1 MRIAINTRL
10 LLKNRLE
17 GIGWFTFESLRRIV
31 RSHPEH
37 EFFFLFDRP
46 YDNQFIFEKNVT
58 PIVVGPPA
66 RHPILFI
73 WWFEL
78 SIPSILKKINADAF
92 ISPDAYLSLRTKTP
106 TLLVIHDL
114 NFEHFPAYIPKFARW
129 HYRYFTPRFARRAD
143 RIVTVSAFSKSDI
156 VHQYGIDPQK
166 IDVAYNGANQHYRPV
181 DEMVMM
187 ETKRKWTEGDDYFL
201 FIGALNPR
209 KNLAN
214 LFKAF
219 DVFKTKHPSIKTKL
233 VVVGEKMYWTDDIKN
248 SYEKMMHRSQV
259 VFTGR
264 LEPDALVNVMGSA
277 IALAYVSLFE
287 GFGIP
292 IVEAFYAE
300 VPVITANT
308 TSMPEIAGDAAL
320 LVDPLNINEIAH
332 AMETITFDK
341 KVVQQLVQRG
351 RLRKEIFSWDSTANQ
366 LWKSFETMITGLHH
380 TSPHK
385 EL

>member
-31 RSHPEH
+31 LAHPEH
-37 EFFFLFDRP
+37 DFYFIFDRP
-46 YDNQFIFEKNVT
+46 YDEQFVFEKNVT

-66 RHPILFI
+66 RHPVLFM

-78 SIPSILKKINADAF
+78 TLPRLLRKIKADAF
-92 ISPDAYLSLRTKTP
+92 ISPDAYLSINTKIP
-106 TLLVIHDL
+106 SLLVIHDL
-114 NFEHFPAYIPKFARW
+114 NFEHFPELIPRFARW

-143 RIVTVSAFSKSDI
+143 RIATVSAFSKSDI
-156 VHQYGIDPQK
+156 IKQYGIDPKK
-166 IDVAYNGANQHYRPV
+166 IDVVYNGANQQYRPV
-181 DEMVMM
+181 DEV
-187 ETKRKWTEGDDYFL
+187 TKISTKNKITQGDEYFL

-219 DVFKTKHPSIKTKL
+219 DFFKNSHPEVSTKL
-233 VVVGEKMYWTDDIKN
+233 VVVGEKMYWTDDIRVA
-248 SYEKMMHRSQV
+248 YEKMKHKRQV

-264 LEPDALVNVMGSA
+264 LEPDTLVDVMGSA
-277 IALAYVSLFE
+277 QALAYVSLFE

-300 VPVITANT
+300 IPVIAANT
-308 TSMPEIAGDAAL
+308 TAMPEIAGDAAL
-320 LVDPLNINEIAH
+320 LVNPLNISEIAH
-332 AMETITFDK
+332 AMETITFDQS
-341 KVVQQLVQRG
+341 VVDQLVQRG
-351 RLRKEIFSWDSTANQ
+351 KIRKEQFSWDRTATE
-366 LWKSFETMITGLHH
+366 LWQSFEKMIAGTDNNKLH
-380 TSPHK
+380 
-385 EL
+385 